1 MKNKDSEEQKKNV
14 NGQDIEQRT
23 DFRKAI
29 WAQRILEENIEG

>member
-1 MKNKDSEEQKKNV
+1 MKNKDSEELKKM
-14 NGQDIEQRT
+14 NGQDIRQRT